1 MEDILRNLQL
11 VQLEMLKIV
20 DNICKKNNIKYSLY
34 AGTLLGAVRHRGFIP
49 WDDDLDI
56 CMLREEY
63 DKFIIAWNKDKP
75 QGYILQNK
83 DNTPNFT
90 QSFTKIRKK
99 NTIFL
104 QEGELEDEY
113 YTGIFIDIFPID
125 RMPSGKLKRYIFIWN
140 CLKYQLLTREYPPV
154 KGRVMEKL
162 ISKILLTIIPKEKR
176 AKKRKALL
184 KK

>member
-1 MEDILRNLQL
+1 MAFNDWIGGNCRTCL
-11 VQLEMLKIV
+11 
-20 DNICKKNNIKYSLY
+20 LY
-34 AGTLLGAVRHRGFIP
+34 TS
-49 WDDDLDI
+49 
-56 CMLREEY
+56 
-63 DKFIIAWNKDKP
+63 
-75 QGYILQNK
+75 ILQNK

-184 KK
+184 KKIIPVSYTHLLLQLCVSRVVLKSNVLVKFLSLIHILFFMMIPKFVS

>member
-75 QGYILQNK
+75 QGIYYRI
-83 DNTPNFT
+83 
-90 QSFTKIRKK
+90 KIIRQTLLSHLLK
-99 NTIFL
+99 F
-104 QEGELEDEY
+104 
-113 YTGIFIDIFPID
+113 
-125 RMPSGKLKRYIFIWN
+125 GK
-140 CLKYQLLTREYPPV
+140 
-154 KGRVMEKL
+154 
-162 ISKILLTIIPKEKR
+162 KILYFYKR
-176 AKKRKALL
+176 EN
-184 KK
+184 